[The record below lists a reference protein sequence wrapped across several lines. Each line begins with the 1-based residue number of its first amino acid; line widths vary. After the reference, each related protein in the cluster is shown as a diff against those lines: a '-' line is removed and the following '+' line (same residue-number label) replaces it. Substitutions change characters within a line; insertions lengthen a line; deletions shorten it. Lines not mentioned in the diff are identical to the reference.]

1 MLVLL
6 VALLVTGA
14 LAFTASSLYSH
25 NEKRLLTL
33 RAREIGSVLS
43 AVIPSIQTPLA
54 SAAALADATGGNA
67 QRFKALLKPY
77 VGTAGGA
84 GTSLFVSASLWR
96 LGAGHP
102 VPIAVVGSA
111 PALAS
116 LPAYASS
123 FLAQTPRGTTL
134 NVTHPLTSSS
144 QSRLGYAFSTPGD
157 QSGYVAYGEGALPS
171 DRRSRLQSNSAFS
184 DLNYAV
190 YLGRGQ
196 RPQDLLVTSLNRLP
210 VQGRQAS
217 AQVPFGNTV
226 FTLVVT
232 PNGSLGGGF
241 FHSLPWIIAVVG
253 TLLALAAAALT
264 DRLVRRRKEA
274 EQLATRLDR
283 VAEENRRLYA
293 EQRGIAQTLQHA
305 LLPERLP
312 DLGKLQASVRYIP
325 GVAGIDVG
333 GDWYDV
339 AALDDRRVFIAVGD
353 VSGRGLRAATT
364 MASLRYASL
373 AYAVQGDPPATVLRK
388 LSGLA
393 SIEERGDF
401 ASMLCGVIDLDR
413 QQMTLASAGH
423 LAPLLVNGSGA
434 QFVPIR
440 VGAPIGVRAPRPYA
454 EVEVPIPPGATL
466 IAFTDGLIERRG
478 ESLDVG
484 LQRLRTAVTSRPDA
498 LDDLLGRIADEL
510 THDGGDDDT
519 AILGIRWPS

>member
-1 MLVLL
+1 MLVFL
-6 VALLVTGA
+6 VALLMTGA

-25 NEKRLLTL
+25 NEKRLLDL

-67 QRFKALLKPY
+67 QKFKALVKPY
-77 VGTAGGA
+77 VGTGGGPA
-84 GTSLFVSASLWR
+84 TLFVSASLWR
-96 LGAGHP
+96 LGASQP
-102 VPIAVVGSA
+102 VPVAVVGAA

-116 LPAYASS
+116 LPAYASG
-123 FLAQTPRGTTL
+123 FLAQTPRAATL
-134 NVTHPLTSSS
+134 NVTHLLTSP
-144 QSRLGYAFSTPGD
+144 QLRLGYAFSTPGD
-157 QSGYVAYGEGALPS
+157 KSGYVAYGEGALPS

-196 RPQDLLVTSLNRLP
+196 RPQDLLITSLNRLP
-210 VQGRQAS
+210 VKGRQAS
-217 AQVPFGNTV
+217 TEVPFGNAV

-232 PNGSLGGGF
+232 PRGSLGGGF
-241 FHSLPWIIAVVG
+241 FHSLPWIIAVAG

-274 EQLATRLDR
+274 ERLATRLDR

-312 DLGKLQASVRYIP
+312 DLGRLQASVRYIP
-325 GVAGIDVG
+325 GVAGIEVG

-339 AALDDRRVFIAVGD
+339 AALDERRVFIAVGD

-393 SIEERGDF
+393 SVEERGDF

-423 LAPLLVNGSGA
+423 LAPLLMNGSGA

-484 LQRLRTAVTSRPDA
+484 LQRLRDAATSRPDA
-498 LDDLLGRIADEL
+498 LDDLLRRIADEL
-510 THDGGDDDT
+510 THDGGEDDT